1 MNCKISFKL
10 KQNKQ
15 NWICYNKIEGIRI
28 QLNLIRIRIARETF
42 NFIV

>member
-28 QLNLIRIRIARETF
+28 QLNLIQAIAGETF
-42 NFIV
+42 DFIV

>member
-15 NWICYNKIEGIRI
+15 NWICYNKGIE
-28 QLNLIRIRIARETF
+28 LNLIQAIAGETF
-42 NFIV
+42 DFIV